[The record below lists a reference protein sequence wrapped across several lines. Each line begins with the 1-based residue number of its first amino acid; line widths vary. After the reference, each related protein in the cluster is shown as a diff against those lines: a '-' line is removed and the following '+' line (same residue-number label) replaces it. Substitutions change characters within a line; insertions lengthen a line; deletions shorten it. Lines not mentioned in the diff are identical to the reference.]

1 MSAGLS
7 DPPDEL
13 TALQG
18 TLAQALKLRHG
29 GQWGE
34 PAAMT
39 QQLNEVRRAFNRPDV
54 NLSSR
59 NVARTLLAFRLSHNF
74 ANFIELRA
82 ACHGLAREA
91 PWGGRRLIEEDSLF
105 PKLLREV
112 DALSD
117 EPRHA
122 RRFRKCYQ
130 GLLASMLLYP
140 VHNRDATPIGRKHWQ
155 QLRTFLR
162 ERLLRINQPAPLPL
176 WVEVLQGHP
185 ELLVDGDSWVL
196 AERLAAHFAALPES
210 DREQVLHGLAV
221 PKDSW
226 LLAAL
231 QQPAA
236 PVNSSNQLLET
247 GFLSVAD
254 IPKLDSRQRYGK
266 K

>member
-1 MSAGLS
+1 MSAGLG
-7 DPPDEL
+7 DKPAPDDL
-13 TALQG
+13 TQLQG
-18 TLAQALKLRHG
+18 TLTQALKLRPG

-39 QQLNEVRRAFNRPDV
+39 QALLAVRRAFNRPDV

-74 ANFIELRA
+74 STFIELRA
-82 ACHGLAREA
+82 ACHGLARQA
-91 PWGGRRLIEEDSLF
+91 PWGGRRLIEEDALF
-105 PKLLREV
+105 AKLLREV
-112 DALSD
+112 DALSA

-140 VHNRDATPIGRKHWQ
+140 VHNRDATPMGRQHWQ

-162 ERLLRINQPAPLPL
+162 QRLPRINQPAPLPL
-176 WVEVLQGHP
+176 WVEILQAHP

-196 AERLAAHFAALPES
+196 AERLAAHFAALPEEE
-210 DREQVLHGLAV
+210 RQRVLHGLAV
-221 PKDSW
+221 PKEGW

-231 QQPAA
+231 NQAVAPA
-236 PVNSSNQLLET
+236 PVERPS
-247 GFLSVAD
+247 GPLSVAD
-254 IPKLDSRQRYGK
+254 IPRLDSRQRYGK